1 MFEID
6 FKEILTVGMV
16 LFAVIDIVG
25 SIPIIVDLR
34 SKHGHI
40 ESEKASIV
48 AGIIMIV
55 FLFIG
60 EEFLKII
67 GIDVHS
73 FAVAG
78 SFVLFFIAL
87 EMILGIRIYRDEE
100 SSSASIVPI
109 AFPLIAGAGTM
120 TTLLSLRS
128 EFHTINILI
137 AILLN
142 LILVYVVLKL
152 SSKLEQLLGKNGL
165 GVIRKAF
172 GVVLLAIAVKLFAAN
187 VKGLFV

>member
-34 SKHGHI
+34 TKHGHI

-55 FLFIG
+55 FLFVG

-142 LILVYVVLKL
+142 LILVYIVLKL

>member
-1 MFEID
+1 MELD
-6 FKEILTVGMV
+6 LKEIATVGMV

-25 SIPIIVDLR
+25 TIPIMVDLK

-48 AGIIMIV
+48 AGMIMIV
-55 FLFIG
+55 FLFVG
-60 EEFLKII
+60 EELLNLI

-78 SFVLFFIAL
+78 SFVLFFLAL

-100 SSSASIVPI
+100 SNSASIVPI

-120 TTLLSLRS
+120 TTLLSLKAQYQ
-128 EFHTINILI
+128 TVNILI
-137 AILLN
+137 AIVLN
-142 LILVYVVLKL
+142 IIVVYIVLK
-152 SSKLEQLLGKNGL
+152 SSAKIERMLGKNGL

-172 GVVLLAIAVKLFAAN
+172 GVVLLAIAVKLFAGN
-187 VKGLFV
+187 VKDLFL

>member
-1 MFEID
+1 MELDVREI
-6 FKEILTVGMV
+6 ITVGMV

-34 SKHGHI
+34 TKHGHI
-40 ESEKASIV
+40 ESEKASLV
-48 AGIIMIV
+48 AGMIMII
-55 FLFIG
+55 FLFVG
-60 EEFLKII
+60 EEFLKLI

-78 SFVLFFIAL
+78 SFVLFFLAL
-87 EMILGIRIYRDEE
+87 EMILGIRLYRDEE
-100 SSSASIVPI
+100 ANSASIVPL

-128 EFHTINILI
+128 QFHTINIVI
-137 AILLN
+137 AIFLN
-142 LILVYVVLKL
+142 IILVYIVLKS
-152 SSKLEQLLGKNGL
+152 SSKIEKMLGKNGL
-165 GVIRKAF
+165 GVVRKTF

>member
-1 MFEID
+1 MELD
-6 FKEILTVGMV
+6 LKEIATVGMV

-25 SIPIIVDLR
+25 TVPIVVDLR
-34 SKHGHI
+34 AKHGHI
-40 ESEKASIV
+40 ESEKASLV
-48 AGIIMIV
+48 AGMIMIV

-60 EEFLKII
+60 EEFLSLI

-78 SFVLFFIAL
+78 SFVLFFLAL
-87 EMILGIRIYRDEE
+87 EMILGIRIYRDEA

-120 TTLLSLRS
+120 TTLLSLKAQYQ
-128 EFHTINILI
+128 TVNILI
-137 AILLN
+137 AIVLN
-142 LILVYVVLKL
+142 IIVVYIVLK
-152 SSKLEQLLGKNGL
+152 SSAKIEKMLGKNGL

-172 GVVLLAIAVKLFAAN
+172 GVVLLAIAVKLFAGN
-187 VKGLFV
+187 VKDLFL

>member
-1 MFEID
+1 MNFDFREIAT
-6 FKEILTVGMV
+6 IGMV

-34 SKHGHI
+34 NKHGHI
-40 ESEKASIV
+40 ESEKASLV
-48 AGIIMIV
+48 AAIIMIV

-60 EEFLKII
+60 EEFLQLI

-87 EMILGIRIYRDEE
+87 EMILGIRIYRDAEA
-100 SSSASIVPI
+100 SSASIVPL

-128 EFHTINILI
+128 QFYVENIVI
-137 AILLN
+137 AIILN
-142 LILVYVVLKL
+142 IFVVYGVLK
-152 SSKLEQLLGKNGL
+152 SSSRIEKMLGKTGL
-165 GVIRKAF
+165 GVVRKTF
-172 GVVLLAIAVKLFAAN
+172 GVVLLAIAVKLFASN

>member
-1 MFEID
+1 MGLD
-6 FKEILTVGMV
+6 LREILTVGMV

-25 SIPIIVDLR
+25 TVPIIVDLR
-34 SKHGHI
+34 TKHGHI
-40 ESEKASIV
+40 ESEKASLV

-60 EEFLKII
+60 EEFLNII

-78 SFVLFFIAL
+78 SFVLFFLAL

-100 SSSASIVPI
+100 ASSASIVPI

-128 EFHTINILI
+128 QYHAENIVI
-137 AILLN
+137 AIILN
-142 LILVYVVLKL
+142 VILVYAVLKS
-152 SSKLEQLLGKNGL
+152 SSKIGKMLGKTGL
-165 GVIRKAF
+165 GVVRKAF

-187 VKGLFV
+187 VKGLFI

>member
-1 MFEID
+1 
-6 FKEILTVGMV
+6 
-16 LFAVIDIVG
+16 
-25 SIPIIVDLR
+25 
-34 SKHGHI
+34 
-40 ESEKASIV
+40 V

-60 EEFLKII
+60 EEFLNLI

-78 SFVLFFIAL
+78 SFVLFFLAL
-87 EMILGIRIYRDEE
+87 EMILGIRLYRDEAVG
-100 SSSASIVPI
+100 SASVVPL

-120 TTLLSLRS
+120 TTLLSLKA
-128 EFHTINILI
+128 EFQTINIII
-137 AILLN
+137 AIILN
-142 LILVYVVLKL
+142 IILVYVVLKL
-152 SSKLEQLLGKNGL
+152 SAKIEKMLGENGL
-165 GVIRKAF
+165 GVIRKTF

>member
-1 MFEID
+1 MMD
-6 FKEILTVGMV
+6 FNIKEIITVGMV

-25 SIPIIVDLR
+25 TIPIMVDLKA
-34 SKHGHI
+34 KHGHI
-40 ESEKASIV
+40 ESEKASLV
-48 AGIIMIV
+48 AGMIMII
-55 FLFIG
+55 FLFVG
-60 EEFLKII
+60 EELLNLI

-78 SFVLFFIAL
+78 SFVLFFLAL

-120 TTLLSLRS
+120 TTLLSLKAQYQ
-128 EFHTINILI
+128 TLNIII
-137 AILLN
+137 AIVLN
-142 LILVYVVLKL
+142 IVVVYIVLK
-152 SSKLEQLLGKNGL
+152 SSAKIEKMLGKNGL

-172 GVVLLAIAVKLFAAN
+172 GVVLLAIAVKLFAGN
-187 VKGLFV
+187 VKDLFL

>member
-1 MFEID
+1 MELDLREI
-6 FKEILTVGMV
+6 ITVGMV

-25 SIPIIVDLR
+25 TIPIIVDLR
-34 SKHGHI
+34 TKHGHI
-40 ESEKASIV
+40 ESEKASLV
-48 AGIIMIV
+48 AGLIMLI

-60 EEFLKII
+60 EEFLNLI

-78 SFVLFFIAL
+78 SFVLFFLAL
-87 EMILGIRIYRDEE
+87 EMILGVRIYRDEE

-128 EFHTINILI
+128 QFHTINIVI
-137 AILLN
+137 AIVLN
-142 LILVYVVLKL
+142 IIVVYMVLKS
-152 SSKLEQLLGKNGL
+152 SSKIEKMLGKNGL
-165 GVIRKAF
+165 GVIRKTF

>member
-1 MFEID
+1 MELD
-6 FKEILTVGMV
+6 FKEIATVGMV

-25 SIPIIVDLR
+25 TVPIVVDLR
-34 SKHGHI
+34 AKHGHI
-40 ESEKASIV
+40 ESEKASLV
-48 AGIIMIV
+48 AGLIMII

-60 EEFLKII
+60 EEFLSLI

-78 SFVLFFIAL
+78 SFVLFFLAL

-120 TTLLSLRS
+120 TTLLSLKAQYQ
-128 EFHTINILI
+128 TVNILI
-137 AILLN
+137 AIVLN
-142 LILVYVVLKL
+142 IIVVYMVLKA
-152 SSKLEQLLGKNGL
+152 SSKIEKMLGKNGL

-172 GVVLLAIAVKLFAAN
+172 GVVLLAIAVKLFAGN
-187 VKGLFV
+187 VKDLFL

>member
-1 MFEID
+1 MNFD
-6 FKEILTVGMV
+6 FKEIATIGMV

-34 SKHGHI
+34 NKHGHI
-40 ESEKASIV
+40 ESEKASLV
-48 AGIIMIV
+48 AAIIMIV
-55 FLFIG
+55 FLFVG
-60 EEFLKII
+60 EGFLKLI

-87 EMILGIRIYRDEE
+87 EMILGIRIYRDTEA
-100 SSSASIVPI
+100 SSASIVPI

-128 EFHTINILI
+128 QFYVENIVVAIVINILV
-137 AILLN
+137 
-142 LILVYVVLKL
+142 VYGVLK
-152 SSKLEQLLGKNGL
+152 SSGKIEKMLGKTGL
-165 GVIRKAF
+165 GVVRKTF
-172 GVVLLAIAVKLFAAN
+172 GVVLLAIAVKLFASN
-187 VKGLFV
+187 VKGLFL